1 MLDTGVKLKEQ
12 PKIQRPS
19 IQPQVEK
26 SQIINL
32 IALTRF
38 KTMELYRFLLK
49 FISQGKKQRSIKDL
63 RENLSKTLPNNETLS
78 DEIIKMREERF

>member
-1 MLDTGVKLKEQ
+1 MLDTQAKLKERLTIQ
-12 PKIQRPS
+12 PVS

-32 IALTRF
+32 IALSRF
-38 KTMELYRFLLK
+38 KTMDLYRFLMK
-49 FISQGKKQRSIKDL
+49 FISQGKQQRDIKDL
-63 RENLSKTLPNNETLS
+63 RANLSRTVPENEKLS